1 MLSLTDP
8 IAKLHLVRPAHEK
21 ALNKLGIKNIED
33 LLRHYPRDWQDL
45 TEIKTIAEIRP
56 GNPILIR
63 ARVKQVANPG
73 FPFRRV
79 KITEALLEDTTGNVA
94 AVWFNQP
101 YLKNTL
107 KVGQEYYFAG
117 KGQLYTGKKQQTLQL
132 AHPTFEQVKE
142 DTIHVAGIIPEYPL
156 TEGLTQKQFRYW
168 LKQGLETLT
177 DMTDLIPRTI
187 RTRMRLMD
195 VNSAIRNIHFPED
208 NPALAAAKKRLAF
221 EELFLFQL
229 AFQGYKQTLKNSP
242 APTIPL
248 DTKLVTRFV
257 QSLPFS
263 LTGSQRLASWEIL
276 NDLSAPHPMNRLLEG
291 EVGSGKT
298 VVAGLGMYSAAHA
311 GFQSVLLA
319 PTEILPLQ
327 HYETLKKL
335 FAHTDL
341 EIALLTRSHK
351 THPPAGGPNSIFNIP
366 IVIGTHALLQDK
378 INFKKIGLL
387 VIDEQHRFGVKQ
399 RQALLRGQTQT
410 ETQTNADRSQ
420 RQSVSS
426 PLESVKVVP
435 HLLSMTAT
443 PIPRTLAL
451 AFYGDLDI
459 SRIAELPSGRKKVI
473 TRLVAPENRAVAY
486 EFIRKEL
493 ARGRQAYVI
502 VPLVEE
508 TDGEKKSV
516 ATETEK
522 LRKIFP
528 EFAVSMLHGRM
539 DGGEKKQVM
548 EDFKSNQTQI
558 LVSTTVV
565 EVGVDVPN
573 ATIIII
579 ENAER
584 FGLSTLHQL
593 RGRVGRGKWQ
603 SLCILFTESVSE
615 TTRSRLEAVV
625 KSNDGFEL
633 AEIDLK
639 LRGAGE
645 MLGARQ
651 SGYIPFKIASL
662 SDTKLIET
670 AKAEALDLLAQD
682 PMLSGHPKLAQKV
695 NEISREAHLE

>member
-1 MLSLTDP
+1 M
-8 IAKLHLVRPAHEK
+8 
-21 ALNKLGIKNIED
+21 
-33 LLRHYPRDWQDL
+33 
-45 TEIKTIAEIRP
+45 
-56 GNPILIR
+56 
-63 ARVKQVANPG
+63 
-73 FPFRRV
+73 
-79 KITEALLEDTTGNVA
+79 
-94 AVWFNQP
+94 
-101 YLKNTL
+101 
-107 KVGQEYYFAG
+107 
-117 KGQLYTGKKQQTLQL
+117 
-132 AHPTFEQVKE
+132 
-142 DTIHVAGIIPEYPL
+142 
-156 TEGLTQKQFRYW
+156 
-168 LKQGLETLT
+168 
-177 DMTDLIPRTI
+177 
-187 RTRMRLMD
+187 
-195 VNSAIRNIHFPED
+195 
-208 NPALAAAKKRLAF
+208 
-221 EELFLFQL
+221 
-229 AFQGYKQTLKNSP
+229 
-242 APTIPL
+242 
-248 DTKLVTRFV
+248 
-257 QSLPFS
+257 
-263 LTGSQRLASWEIL
+263 
-276 NDLSAPHPMNRLLEG
+276 
-291 EVGSGKT
+291 
-298 VVAGLGMYSAAHA
+298 
-311 GFQSVLLA
+311 
-319 PTEILPLQ
+319 
-327 HYETLKKL
+327 KKL